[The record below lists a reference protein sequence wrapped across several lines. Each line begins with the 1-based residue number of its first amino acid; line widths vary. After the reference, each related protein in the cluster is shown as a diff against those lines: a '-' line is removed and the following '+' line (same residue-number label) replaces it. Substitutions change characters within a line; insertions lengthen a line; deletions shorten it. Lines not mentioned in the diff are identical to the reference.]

1 MKLKEIYEELLEIA
15 KQAGIKVRKENG
27 RFNSGSCLVKE
38 EALIIL
44 NKTTTLET
52 MSSVVAKSLSEF
64 PIDNIYIKP
73 AIREFIDREK
83 ALASI
88 KEKNFSLE
96 VEY

>member
-38 EALIIL
+38 EAVIVL
-44 NKTTTLET
+44 NKTTTMET
-52 MSSVVAKSLSEF
+52 MSSVLAKSLSEF

-73 AIREFIDREK
+73 AVREFIEREK
-83 ALASI
+83 AIASI
-88 KEKNFSLE
+88 KDKNYKLE